1 MGILNLIRGQKN
13 AARARAIGRYAER
26 SQYNEKEQIA
36 ELRRIE
42 AEKTRIR
49 ADKEAIRKMKKQAWK
64 DRLSGFTPA
73 PGKITPAP
81 GKKGKRGR
89 APAAAR
95 KKQKGFM
102 LGRSEGSSP
111 FELGTK
117 DGRSAFELGGKR

>member
-73 PGKITPAP
+73 PE
-81 GKKGKRGR
+81 KKGKRGR